1 MNNPLR
7 HRGFTLIEL
16 MVVVAM
22 VAIMMTLAV
31 PGLRTLL
38 VNQRLNAV
46 TSDFQSSAMQARST
60 ALKFNQ
66 RVIVQPSAG
75 SGGAWADG
83 YRIFIDTNQNS
94 SFDSGTDTLV
104 LTPEKPPAG
113 VTIAKQSGVNN
124 YFGYEGSGFLA
135 SIGGS
140 ANATWKITA
149 SGTDRIRCLIIERS
163 GRARVHDPRPAT
175 TCPTS

>member
-1 MNNPLR
+1 MR
-7 HRGFTLIEL
+7 QRGFTLIEL

-22 VAIMMTLAV
+22 AAIMMTLAV
-31 PGLRTLL
+31 PGLQTLL
-38 VNQRLNAV
+38 VNQRLGAA
-46 TSDFQSSAMQARST
+46 TSDLQSSAMQARST

-66 RVIVQPSAG
+66 RVIVQPLTAN
-75 SGGAWADG
+75 AWADG
-83 YRIFIDTNQNS
+83 YRIYIDINGDS
-94 SFDSGTDTLV
+94 SFSSGTDTLV
-104 LTPEKPPAG
+104 LTQDALPEG
-113 VTIAKQSGVNN
+113 VTITKQTGTNN

-135 SIGGS
+135 RDISGL

-149 SGTDRIRCLIIERS
+149 SGTDRVRCLIIEKS